1 MCLDLGVYLL
11 GGNMPTV
18 INLPDVISRDKFVQM
33 IPKSAKSL
41 EIGPYNNPT
50 LKKSQFPNVRYM
62 DLFTVE
68 QILEDKERY
77 TNVGEM
83 PDHIDIIVDPYARPT
98 FNSDLKFDYIYSAH
112 NIEHHPD
119 IIYHLNE
126 MAGTASGMHTKY
138 FLTVPD
144 KRYCFDH
151 YQQTSEYT
159 DMIEA
164 HLEQRINHSF
174 GSYLRHNVY
183 ATHNNIYEHWMGH
196 HGQDPRTIDISIN
209 YATTLRHKIDS
220 ARDEKQ
226 RKFADIHAWYFT
238 SESFMYTINVL
249 NSMGLHPWHVDAVTP
264 PQHMT
269 PEFHAVMSL
278 TRYVNR
284 S

>member
-1 MCLDLGVYLL
+1 
-11 GGNMPTV
+11 MPNV
-18 INLPDVISRDKFVQM
+18 VQLPEVLTRNDFVSM
-33 IPKSAKSL
+33 IPKSALIL

-62 DLFTVE
+62 DLFTID
-68 QILEDKERY
+68 QIRADKDRY

-83 PDHIDIIVDPYARPT
+83 PDHIDIIVDPEQRPT
-98 FNSDLKFDYIYSAH
+98 FKTDLKFDFIYSAH

-126 MAGTASGMHTKY
+126 MAGLAQGMHTKY

-144 KRYCFDH
+144 KRYCFDY
-151 YQQTSEYT
+151 YQHTSEYT

-164 HLEQRINHSF
+164 YLEQRKSHSL
-174 GSYLRHNVY
+174 GSYLRHTVF
-183 ATHNNIYEHWMGH
+183 ATHNNIYEHW
-196 HGQDPRTIDISIN
+196 HGIHGEDPRTIDININ
-209 YATTLRHKIDS
+209 HATNIRHKLDS
-220 ARDEKQ
+220 ARDERQ

-238 SESFMYTINVL
+238 DKSFMYTINML
-249 NSMGLHPWHVDAVTP
+249 NQLGLQPWRVETVTP

-278 TRYVNR
+278 TRYVNTR
-284 S
+284 N